1 MWAGIGRA
9 LLYGFTALGVADIFG
24 FGDDDGQGGGLGLWG
39 NPLVI
44 IAMIILLII
53 LMNNLS
59 KLKLN

>member
-44 IAMIILLII
+44 IA
-53 LMNNLS
+53 
-59 KLKLN
+59 